1 VRRRWGR
8 NVAVSTRD
16 RNMGKTTTKANQP
29 LLARMG
35 RYASALPRIEL
46 ESIKF
51 LHLAR
56 VSTRHA
62 TPRNLRQLGAGSGGL
77 ERGLFNMAEDSSA
90 NRSEWAGDDRVGK
103 SFIVMSTNG
112 DLPTNPMSLRE
123 CVVCGGVFTRDESRD
138 HSDARCQPSP
148 GQPYAMVQRR
158 G

>member
-1 VRRRWGR
+1 M
-8 NVAVSTRD
+8 AVSTRD
-16 RNMGKTTTKANQP
+16 RNMGKTTGANQP

-46 ESIKF
+46 ESLKF
-51 LHLAR
+51 RHLAR

-62 TPRNLRQLGAGSGGL
+62 TPKNLRQLGAASGGL
-77 ERGLFNMAEDSSA
+77 ERGLFNMGEDSNV

-123 CVVCGGVFTRDESRD
+123 CLVCGGVFTRDESRD

-148 GQPYAMVQRR
+148 EQPYAIVQRR